1 MLNGLLAFTLSA
13 FSAAPID
20 WSVHAL
26 RLSGEGPRIRN
37 EATRQLKRYPHLKAA
52 LRKALREQKRPL
64 ALDVIAALEMK
75 DLLPELSL
83 LSKENEDGTV
93 YLAMNALIDTANR
106 DGFIELYLKRLK
118 DSRISGPSQS
128 ILLDTLGRLGAR
140 IPRRELENFLNSPRY
155 EVARHALYYLRLMIL
170 THHQH
175 QYKDLVRQAAHLR
188 PRQLRDQASSL
199 IAEIEACK

>member
-1 MLNGLLAFTLSA
+1 MLNGLLALTLSA
-13 FSAAPID
+13 FAAAPVD

-26 RLSGEGPRIRN
+26 RLSGEGPRVRN
-37 EATRQLKRYPHLKAA
+37 EATRQLKRYPQLKAQ
-52 LRKALREQKRPL
+52 LKKALREQKRAL

-118 DSRISGPSQS
+118 DSRISRPSQS
-128 ILLDTLGRLGAR
+128 ILLDTLGRLGAQV
-140 IPRRELENFLNSPRY
+140 PRLELEGFLKSPSY
-155 EVARHALYYLRLMIL
+155 EVARSALYYLRLLIL
-170 THHQH
+170 KHHKRS
-175 QYKDLVRQAAHLR
+175 YEDLVRQAVNLR
-188 PRQLRDQASSL
+188 PRQLREQAASL
-199 IAEIEACK
+199 IAEIEERK